1 VSDTSI
7 TIIGTEAGT
16 SPSALAPLSTEH
28 ATKRGTLGTDQTY
41 NGTVAS
47 AIPAT
52 AEHETRQRH
61 RFAVRKAL
69 KATVKNSKYV
79 QKNGP
84 QEWGPLKELP
94 DQQAVGD
101 MSAPMLPPA
110 LRRWIVDEAE
120 RMGCYRGMIAAPA
133 VAAAMSLVG
142 RSCGIMPGAQDTW
155 LIIPTGWCAIVAGPG
170 SMKSPAIDAALRFVR
185 AVNATA
191 RKKYERELRDWEK
204 MPPEERD
211 PEKPKFRQLIIN
223 DATPEALSLALKA
236 NPRGALY
243 FRDELSGWLSE
254 LDRSGRE
261 PERAMFLTAF
271 DGDKDYT
278 YNRIGRGII
287 HIPGLCLS
295 LLGGIQPDRLRR
307 YISEAVGD
315 DPKYA
320 NAADGLL
327 QRFQLL
333 LWFDT
338 DFEGDGEDRAPND
351 DAQKCAREAF
361 DRLNIFCEMQEDDA
375 PQSRRF
381 SDDAQKIWNAW
392 RKEHKA
398 RTRDHDAK
406 RNPAYAAHLVKYRK
420 LVPGLALT
428 FHLLEPD
435 AQEPVSADALKLA
448 IEWAIYLN
456 LHARKT
462 YGVETRTPERILA
475 ERIKRRMLKNET
487 RLSLIADR
495 SWPMLDNAKAVRDA
509 VETLAEMN
517 WCRIEM
523 RQPKKKPGSH
533 AGGRTSEV
541 ICLHPELVPEDE

>member
-1 VSDTSI
+1 MSDSSTTSQNI
-7 TIIGTEAGT
+7 KGTEDAT
-16 SPSALAPLSTEH
+16 PTAPVLSASKQ
-28 ATKRGTLGTDQTY
+28 AT
-41 NGTVAS
+41 
-47 AIPAT
+47 P
-52 AEHETRQRH
+52 ETRPQR
-61 RFAVRKAL
+61 RYAVRNAV
-69 KATVKNSKYV
+69 KATVKNGKYI
-79 QKNGP
+79 QKEDPKAWGKLEELLDP
-84 QEWGPLKELP
+84 Q
-94 DQQAVGD
+94 AIGD
-101 MSAPMLPPA
+101 MPADMLPPA
-110 LRRWIVDEAE
+110 LRDWIADEAE

-133 VAAAMSLVG
+133 VAAAMSLIG
-142 RSCGIMPGAQDTW
+142 RSCGIMPGSQDTW
-155 LIIPTGWCAIVAGPG
+155 LVIPTGWCAIVAGPG

-185 AVNATA
+185 AANAAA
-191 RKKYERELRDWEK
+191 RKKYESELRDLEK
-204 MPPEERD
+204 TPHEERD

-243 FRDELSGWLSE
+243 SRDELSGWLSE

-351 DAQKCAREAF
+351 DAQRCAREAF
-361 DRLNIFCEMQEDDA
+361 DRLNVFCEMQEDDA

-381 SDDAQKIWNAW
+381 SDDAQKIWNRW

-406 RNPAYAAHLVKYRK
+406 QNPAYAAHLVKYRK

-435 AQEPVSADALKLA
+435 AQEPVSTDALKLA
-448 IEWAIYLN
+448 IEWATYLDF
-456 LHARKT
+456 HARKT
-462 YGVETRTPERILA
+462 YSVETRTPERILA
-475 ERIKRRMLKNET
+475 ERIKRRMLLNET
-487 RLSLIADR
+487 RLQLIAER
-495 SWPMLDNAKAVRDA
+495 GWPILDNVAAARDA
-509 VETLAEMN
+509 VEALAKRN
-517 WCRIEM
+517 WCRIET
-523 RQPKKKPGSH
+523 RPPKRKPGSH
-533 AGGRTSEV
+533 AGGHASEV
-541 ICLHPELVPEDE
+541 VCLHPDLLPEDE

>member
-1 VSDTSI
+1 
-7 TIIGTEAGT
+7 
-16 SPSALAPLSTEH
+16 
-28 ATKRGTLGTDQTY
+28 
-41 NGTVAS
+41 
-47 AIPAT
+47 
-52 AEHETRQRH
+52 
-61 RFAVRKAL
+61 
-69 KATVKNSKYV
+69 
-79 QKNGP
+79 
-84 QEWGPLKELP
+84 
-94 DQQAVGD
+94 
-101 MSAPMLPPA
+101 MLPPA

-278 YNRIGRGII
+278 YT
-287 HIPGLCLS
+287 
-295 LLGGIQPDRLRR
+295 
-307 YISEAVGD
+307 VGD

-487 RLSLIADR
+487 RLSLIPDR
-495 SWPMLDNAKAVRDA
+495 SWPMLDNALSWQWRDRQDA
-509 VETLAEMN
+509 CPLPRT
-517 WCRIEM
+517 RINAKM
-523 RQPKKKPGSH
+523 APKNPKNSKTASCP
-533 AGGRTSEV
+533 
-541 ICLHPELVPEDE
+541 I